1 MSSHK
6 LVIRQVAVLGAG
18 VMGAQI
24 AAHCAN
30 ADIPVLL
37 FDLAAKE
44 GNAYGLIDQAIANLL
59 KFEPAPLTEP
69 ARISALTAAHYDH
82 DLSRLAE
89 CDLIIEAIA
98 ERMDWKRD
106 LYHKVAP
113 YLKPSAIFASN
124 TSGLS
129 ITALANELPEVMR
142 SQFCGVH
149 FFNPPRYMSLLEL
162 IPTHYTSPDLIDAL
176 ETWCTSRLGKN
187 VLRAKDTP
195 NFIANRVGIFSL
207 LAVMHHTQKFQLG
220 FDVVDALTGPKIGRA
235 KSATYRTA
243 DVVGLDTMA
252 HVVRTMETTLTPE
265 SDPWHAHFG
274 QPQWLSDLIAKG
286 VLGQKTKAGVFKKV
300 DKEIHVLDLASNE
313 YRLALTDL
321 DSTMTDILA
330 IKSLDARFDAL
341 RSSAHPQAQF
351 LWAIFRDLFHYC
363 AYHLETIADT
373 TQEIDCALRWGF
385 AWSMGPFEIWQAAG
399 WKTVARAIQEDIDA
413 GKAMS
418 AAPLPAWVFEVEAAH
433 CAEGSWAPL
442 LKAWKPRSNLPVYER
457 QPLPERLLGETKPS
471 RGETLWENGDDK
483 DGVRLWVLPHLDK
496 HIGIISFKSKMHSA
510 SALVLEGLIAA
521 IDHAERHLDG
531 VVLWN
536 DGGLFSVGANL
547 KEVVAGCE
555 AGAFEQLDT
564 MIKRFQQAS
573 FALRYAQ
580 VPTVAAVQGM
590 ALGGGCEFLM
600 HAQHRVFALESS
612 VGLVEVGV
620 GVIPAGGGSAYLAR
634 RAHELSGSTSTGDV
648 LKFIEKS
655 FEIVAK
661 GTPSRNAHQAI
672 QMGFGKPTD
681 DVVFHP
687 HEVLYVAIRRAR
699 AMAEAQVRPPLR
711 HHHIQVAGRAGI
723 AHAESIMLNM
733 REGGL
738 ISEHDFR
745 VGRAA
750 AAALSGGEVDP
761 GVKVDEQWLLDVER
775 TLFIELL
782 KEPKTQARIRH
793 MLDTGKAL
801 RN

>member
-6 LVIRQVAVLGAG
+6 LLIRKVAVLGAG

-37 FDLAAKE
+37 FDLGAKE
-44 GNAYGLIDQAIANLL
+44 GEPNALIDKAIANLL
-59 KFEPAPLTEP
+59 KLEPSPFTES
-69 ARISALTAAHYDH
+69 ARVSALSAVNYDH
-82 DLSRLAE
+82 DLLRLAE

-98 ERMDWKRD
+98 ERMDWKRE
-106 LYHKVAP
+106 LYAKIAP
-113 YLKPSAIFASN
+113 HLKPGAIFASN

-129 ITALANELPEVMR
+129 ITTLAEQLPEAMR
-142 SQFCGVH
+142 SHFCGVH

-162 IPTHYTSPDLIDAL
+162 IPTHYTSPNLIDAL
-176 ETWCTSRLGKN
+176 ETWCTTRLGKN

-207 LAVMHHTQKFQLG
+207 LAVMHHTEKFKLG

-252 HVVRTMETTLTPE
+252 HVVRTMDTTLTPE

-274 QPQWLSDLIAKG
+274 QPHWLSDLIAKG

-300 DKEIHVLDLASNE
+300 EKDIHVLDLATQE
-313 YRLALTDL
+313 YRPSRTDL
-321 DSTMTDILA
+321 EPEIAEILA
-330 IKSLDARFDAL
+330 IKSLDARFTAL
-341 RSSAHPQAQF
+341 RASSHPQAQF

-363 AYHLETIADT
+363 AYHLGTIADS

-385 AWSMGPFEIWQAAG
+385 AWTMGPFEIWQAAG
-399 WKTVARAIQEDIDA
+399 WKIIAQAIQDDIDA

-418 AAPLPAWVFEVEAAH
+418 SVPLPAWVFEVDAAH
-433 CAEGSWAPL
+433 SAAGSWAPAFKL
-442 LKAWKPRSNLPVYER
+442 WKPRSTLPVYAR
-457 QPLPERLLGETKPS
+457 QALPERLLGETLPS
-471 RGETLWENGDDK
+471 HGETLWENGDAK
-483 DGVRLWVLPHLDK
+483 DGVRIWMLPHLDQQ
-496 HIGIISFKSKMHSA
+496 IGIISFKSKMHSA

-521 IDHAERHLDG
+521 IKYAENHLDG
-531 VVLWN
+531 AVLWN

-547 KEVVAGCE
+547 KEVLAGCQ
-555 AGAFEQLDT
+555 AGAFEQLDQ
-564 MIKRFQQAS
+564 MIVSFQQAS

-620 GVIPAGGGSAYLAR
+620 GVIPAGGGSAFLAR
-634 RAHELSGSTSTGDV
+634 RAHELAASTSTGLV
-648 LKFIEKS
+648 MPFIEKS

-661 GTPSRNAHQAI
+661 GIPSRNAHQAI

-687 HEVLYVAIRRAR
+687 NEVLYVAICRAR
-699 AMAEAQVRPPLR
+699 AMAEAGVRAPLPGKQ
-711 HHHIQVAGRAGI
+711 IQVAGRAGI
-723 AHAESIMLNM
+723 AYAESMMLNM
-733 REGGL
+733 REGGQ
-738 ISEHDFR
+738 ISEHDYK

-750 AAALSGGEVDP
+750 AVALCGGEVDT
-761 GVKVDEQWLLDVER
+761 GSKVDDQWLLDVER
-775 TLFIELL
+775 TLFMELL
-782 KEPKTQARIRH
+782 KDPKTQARIHH

>member
-1 MSSHK
+1 MNSGK
-6 LVIRQVAVLGAG
+6 LVIRRVAVLGAG

-24 AAHCAN
+24 AAHCVN

-37 FDLAAKE
+37 FDLAARE
-44 GNAYGLIDQAIANLL
+44 GSPNALIDKAIANLL
-59 KFEPAPLTEP
+59 KLEPAPLTDP
-69 ARISALTAAHYDH
+69 ARVSAISAANYDH
-82 DLSRLAE
+82 DLSRLGE

-106 LYHKVAP
+106 LYTKVAP
-113 YLKPSAIFASN
+113 YLKPGAIFASN

-129 ITALANELPEVMR
+129 ITTLAEQLPEAMR

-162 IPTHYTSPDLIDAL
+162 IPTHYTSPDLMDAL

-207 LAVMHHTQKFQLG
+207 LAVMHHTEQFQLG

-252 HVVRTMETTLTPE
+252 HVVRTMDTTLTPDT
-265 SDPWHAHFG
+265 DPWHAYFG

-286 VLGQKTKAGVFKKV
+286 ILGQKTKAGVFKKV
-300 DKEIHVLDLASNE
+300 DKDIHVLDLTTQT
-313 YRLALTDL
+313 YRPSKTDL
-321 DSTMTDILA
+321 DPEIADILA
-330 IKSLDARFDAL
+330 IKALDQRFAAL
-341 RSSAHPQAQF
+341 RASSHPQAQF

-363 AYHLETIADT
+363 AYHLGTIADS

-399 WKTVARAIQEDIDA
+399 WKTIAHAIQDDIQA
-413 GKAMS
+413 GQTMS
-418 AAPLPAWVFEVEAAH
+418 TAPLPAWVFEVEAAH
-433 CAEGSWAPL
+433 SAAGSWAPV
-442 LKAWKPRSNLPVYER
+442 AQNWKPRSTLSVYSR
-457 QPLPERLLGETKPS
+457 QLFPERLLGETTAHQ
-471 RGETLWENGDDK
+471 GETLWENGDAK
-483 DGVRLWVLPHLDK
+483 DGVRLWIHPSIDPR
-496 HIGIISFKSKMHSA
+496 IGIISFKSKMHSA
-510 SALVLEGLIAA
+510 SALVLEGLISA
-521 IDHAERHLDG
+521 IEFAEHHLDG
-531 VVLWN
+531 VVVWN
-536 DGGLFSVGANL
+536 AGGQFSVGANL
-547 KEVVAGCE
+547 KEVVAGCQ
-555 AGAFEQLDT
+555 AGAFEQLDR
-564 MIKRFQQAS
+564 MIVRFQQAS

-580 VPTVAAVQGM
+580 VPTVAAVQGL

-634 RAHELSGSTSTGDV
+634 RAHALSSTTSTGEV
-648 LKFIEKS
+648 LGFIEKS
-655 FEIVAK
+655 FEIVTK
-661 GTPSRNAHQAI
+661 GMPSRNAHQAI
-672 QMGFGKPTD
+672 QMGYGNSSD

-687 HEVLYVAIRRAR
+687 NETLFVALRRAR
-699 AMAEAQVRPPLR
+699 AMAEAGVRPPLR
-711 HHHIQVAGRAGI
+711 SHAVKVAGRAGI
-723 AHAESIMLNM
+723 AHAESLMLNM
-733 REGGL
+733 REGGQ
-738 ISEHDFR
+738 ISEHDYK

-750 AAALSGGEVDP
+750 AIALCGGEVDA
-761 GVKVDEQWLLDVER
+761 GSTVDEQWLLDVER
-775 TLFIELL
+775 TQFMELL
-782 KEPKTQARIRH
+782 KDPKTQARIQY

>member
-6 LVIRQVAVLGAG
+6 LVVRKVAVLGAG

-37 FDLAAKE
+37 FDLGGQE
-44 GNAYGLIDQAIANLL
+44 GGPNALIDKAIANLL
-59 KFEPAPLTEP
+59 KLEPAPFTEP
-69 ARISALTAAHYDH
+69 ARVNALSAANYDV
-82 DLSRLAE
+82 DLSRLSE

-106 LYHKVAP
+106 LYLKVAP
-113 YLKPSAIFASN
+113 HLKPGAIFASN

-129 ITALANELPEVMR
+129 ITALSEQLPEAMR
-142 SQFCGVH
+142 SHFCGVH

-162 IPTHYTSPDLIDAL
+162 IPTHDTSPDLMDAL
-176 ETWCTSRLGKN
+176 ETWCTTRLGKN

-207 LAVMHHTQKFQLG
+207 LAVMHHTEKFQLG

-252 HVVRTMETTLTPE
+252 HVVRTMDTTLTAE

-274 QPQWLSDLIAKG
+274 QPHWLSDLIAKG
-286 VLGQKTKAGVFKKV
+286 VLGQKTKGGVFKKV
-300 DKEIHVLDLASNE
+300 DKEIHVLDLVSKE
-313 YRLALTDL
+313 YRPAQTEL
-321 DSTMTDILA
+321 DEEIAEILA
-330 IKSLDARFDAL
+330 IKALDARFAAM
-341 RSSAHPQAQF
+341 RASRHPQAQF

-363 AYHLETIADT
+363 AYHLGTIADS

-399 WKTVARAIQEDIDA
+399 WKTIAQAIQDDIHA

-418 AAPLPAWVFEVEAAH
+418 AAPLPVWVFKVEAAH
-433 CAEGSWAPL
+433 STAGSWAPMMST
-442 LKAWKPRSNLPVYER
+442 WKPRSNLSVYSR
-457 QPLPERLLGETKPS
+457 QPLPERLLGETIPGK
-471 RGETLWENGDDK
+471 GETLWENGDAK
-483 DGVRLWVLPHLDK
+483 DGVRLWMLSHIDPR
-496 HIGIISFKSKMHSA
+496 IGIISFKSKMHSA

-521 IDHAERHLDG
+521 IAFAENHLDG

-536 DGGLFSVGANL
+536 EGGLFSVGANL
-547 KEVVAGCE
+547 KEVVAGCQV
-555 AGAFEQLDT
+555 GAYEQLDK
-564 MIKRFQQAS
+564 MIVRFQQAS

-634 RAHELSGSTSTGDV
+634 RAHELATSTATGLV
-648 LKFIEKS
+648 MPFIEKS
-655 FEIVAK
+655 FDIVAK

-681 DVVFHP
+681 DVVFNP

-699 AMAEAQVRPPLR
+699 SMAEAGVRAPLPG
-711 HHHIQVAGRAGI
+711 HQIQVAGRVGI

-733 REGGL
+733 REGGQ
-738 ISEHDFR
+738 ITEHDYK
-745 VGRAA
+745 VGRSAA
-750 AAALSGGEVDP
+750 VALCGGEVDA
-761 GVKVDEQWLLDVER
+761 GTKVDDQWLLDVER

-782 KEPKTQARIRH
+782 KDPKTQARIQH
-793 MLDTGKAL
+793 MLDTGKPL